1 VTAFLIE
8 SQKNLLPDPAQ
19 ESVQLLRQIAAQS
32 AGTNWVAEAE
42 PGVDASSIWV
52 NVFWFLS
59 LVLSLTTAL
68 VGIVS
73 LQWIRSHLLRLSDGA
88 DPSVSVTCTLLVST
102 NHISLSCLL
111 PFRLFSFL
119 ASLFFSLA
127 SFCFFLSLVGPL
139 RYLLPS
145 PLHARSHSL
154 SSQLLFLRCNRY
166 LESGQAII
174 QKIFHPHTDPHSHF
188 SFFSGETGDQ
198 GAKSGF
204 SSGQRTF

>member
-19 ESVQLLRQIAAQS
+19 ETVQLLRQIAAQS

-73 LQWIRSHLLRLSDGA
+73 LQWI
-88 DPSVSVTCTLLVST
+88 
-102 NHISLSCLL
+102 
-111 PFRLFSFL
+111 
-119 ASLFFSLA
+119 
-127 SFCFFLSLVGPL
+127 
-139 RYLLPS
+139 
-145 PLHARSHSL
+145 
-154 SSQLLFLRCNRY
+154 
-166 LESGQAII
+166 
-174 QKIFHPHTDPHSHF
+174 
-188 SFFSGETGDQ
+188 
-198 GAKSGF
+198 
-204 SSGQRTF
+204 